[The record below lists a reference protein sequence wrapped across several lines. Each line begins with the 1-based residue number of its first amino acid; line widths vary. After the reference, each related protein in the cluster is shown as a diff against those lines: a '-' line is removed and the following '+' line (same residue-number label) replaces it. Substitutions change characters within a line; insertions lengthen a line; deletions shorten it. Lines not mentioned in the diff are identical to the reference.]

1 MTDSDLLLQFTQGS
15 EKAFADLVQR
25 HVDFVFAAALRHVA
39 GDRHCAED
47 VVQKVFIDLAL
58 KAPTL
63 TQHPSVAGWLY
74 SSTRYTA
81 ISTLRSE
88 QRRSL
93 REKQSGIM
101 NTSITGP
108 EPRWD
113 QIRPVIDE
121 ALQELDE
128 GDRQSVLLRFFGQQ
142 PFAEIGAQLGVSE
155 NAAQKRVERALDR
168 LNVALVRRGI
178 SSTAVALSL
187 ALAESCV
194 AAPAALAGT
203 VTSTALANAAGFG
216 SSAFTLAGA
225 LKVTIATAA
234 LGMIGWAGINWL
246 RPPALAP
253 EPAPHQAAMTAQPAQ
268 NEVKQSLSAAT
279 ETPKTIELPLREG
292 VERTPV
298 QSTPSVNNPLPSGL
312 IYSIK
317 PGDTLAKIAAATD
330 LTPNELMLL
339 NPEVDWRRLR
349 VGQQIQVR

>member
-47 VVQKVFIDLAL
+47 VVQKVFIDLSR

-81 ISTLRSE
+81 INTLRNE

-93 REKQSGIM
+93 RERQSDVM
-101 NTSITGP
+101 NTTIPGP

-128 GDRQSVLLRFFGQQ
+128 GDRQSVLLRFFEQQ

-178 SSTAVALSL
+178 SSTATALSL

-194 AAPAALAGT
+194 AASPTLAGA
-203 VTSTALANAAGFG
+203 VTSAALANAAGLG

-225 LKVTIATAA
+225 LKITIAATTV
-234 LGMIGWAGINWL
+234 GMIGWAGFNWL
-246 RPPALAP
+246 RPTTVAP
-253 EPAPHQAAMTAQPAQ
+253 EPAPQQATMTAQPAQ
-268 NEVKQSLSAAT
+268 SEVKPSLPAVT
-279 ETPKTIELPLREG
+279 EAPKVVEQPRREG
-292 VERTPV
+292 VQGHPV
-298 QSTPSVNNPLPSGL
+298 QSTPVAPPPPPSQ

-317 PGDTLAKIAAATD
+317 PGDTLAKIAAETD
-330 LTPNELMLL
+330 LTPNELILL
-339 NPEVDWRRLR
+339 NPGIDWRRLR